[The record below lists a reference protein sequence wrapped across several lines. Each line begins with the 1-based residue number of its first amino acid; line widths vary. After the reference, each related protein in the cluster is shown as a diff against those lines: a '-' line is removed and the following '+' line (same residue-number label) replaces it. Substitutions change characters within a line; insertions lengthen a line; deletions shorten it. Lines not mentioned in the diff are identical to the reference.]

1 METKTKKAAQRT
13 RNKPGLTVVKNMPK
27 MVPSPSMQ
35 KKFDEAEA
43 LLRETGLL
51 PLK

>member
-1 METKTKKAAQRT
+1 METKMKKVAQRP
-13 RNKPGLTVVKNMPK
+13 RRKPGLTVVRNMPK

-51 PLK
+51 PVK